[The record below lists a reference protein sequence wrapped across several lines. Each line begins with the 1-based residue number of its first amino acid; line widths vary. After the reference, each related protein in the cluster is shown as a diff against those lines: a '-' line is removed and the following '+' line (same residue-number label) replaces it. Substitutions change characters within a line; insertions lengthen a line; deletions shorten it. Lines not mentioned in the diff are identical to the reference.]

1 MSGTEVFLDRQLREI
16 LTPLNVGLE
25 GITEELPPV
34 SLNPEGNP
42 NLTRRLT
49 DGFYDHCGKVMVATT
64 VIGSVFL
71 SYVTFNA
78 LGKLD
83 NSFPD
88 LAVKGVVLASSIVGG
103 AAAGF
108 MGGLI
113 GGLGI
118 ALMSEQ
124 VEKVENMIRRRSA

>member
-1 MSGTEVFLDRQLREI
+1 MPGTELFLDRQLREI
-16 LTPLNVGLE
+16 LPPLNVELE
-25 GITEELPPV
+25 GVFKETGVISSGT
-34 SLNPEGNP
+34 EGNP
-42 NLTRRLT
+42 NLTRKLT
-49 DGFYDHCGKVMVATT
+49 DSFYDYFGKVMVATT
-64 VIGSVFL
+64 VIGSGFL

-88 LAVKGVVLASSIVGG
+88 IAVKGVVLASSIVGG

-124 VEKVENMIRRRSA
+124 VEKVEDMIRRRFA